1 MKKEGNKYCLS
12 HPFTNNTAISSSTTA
27 EGRATSSNRNRNN
40 GCFFFFLVVVLVVVL
55 VFRCFNGKT
64 MVPLDLNIGFNKEPP
79 APRFSCVPL
88 GVVCVE

>member
-1 MKKEGNKYCLS
+1 MVVV
-12 HPFTNNTAISSSTTA
+12 
-27 EGRATSSNRNRNN
+27 
-40 GCFFFFLVVVLVVVL
+40 LVVVLEVVL